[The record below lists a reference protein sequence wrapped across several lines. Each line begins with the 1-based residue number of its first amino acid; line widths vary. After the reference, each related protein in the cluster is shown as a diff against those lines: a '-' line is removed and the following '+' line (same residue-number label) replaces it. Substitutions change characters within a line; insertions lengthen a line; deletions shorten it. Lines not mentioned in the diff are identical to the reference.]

1 MQNNS
6 QPEPESV
13 CETCAKEFT
22 GNFTNGQRDSTSM
35 SPRQTSGLIGTVLG
49 DRYEILAQL
58 KGGAMGCIYKARH
71 QQLNNIVAVKMLQ
84 RRVISGEAALKR
96 FQAEAQLASALDHPN
111 VLTVHDF
118 GVTDEG
124 SPYLVMAFLEGKTLA
139 EITAG
144 GEHLDLRRSLHIF
157 IQICQGLGHAHD
169 RGVIHCD
176 IKPSNI
182 MLIQLNDDADF
193 VKIVDFGIAKL
204 LSPEDTAD
212 GNTSTAVC
220 GSPAYMSPEQ
230 CQAKE
235 VNERSDIYSMGC
247 LMYRTL
253 SGKQPIWGNELTE
266 FLYKHINETPT
277 SFAILV
283 PELAIPAAVEELVFK
298 AMAKSP
304 EDRYQSMA
312 ELKAALQPLYENLS
326 SAAPDAAAKAITE
339 PDAARVDS
347 ATSSDQEK
355 IFEET
360 ERNLS
365 YFLTHPSSITKHHG
379 LKQLLQLGALA
390 LALGIIM
397 ISPLLI
403 RPKTITIESEISTLQ
418 NEAKRQYNK
427 GFYQQAEKDILQAKR
442 LADLQHSPQNAL
454 NHHLLGL
461 IQFAQ
466 GKYFDAHANLVT
478 ALAAYQ
484 HSPKS
489 AEAIADCHAYL
500 GRTATALGQY
510 QEAEKLLDLSLSERI
525 KDQGQNS
532 LSVADSLTGLGYLHM
547 TQKITQ
553 AAISELSQALKI
565 TEEHQGRTSPDTASA
580 MNNLGQAYHTAG
592 KYEEAESLYR
602 RGLLIRTRTLSS
614 DSPFL
619 ADSYACL
626 GAICAATG
634 RFTEAKFYYQ
644 KALAIQLK
652 TLAASDP
659 RLTRTQI
666 QYAKLVLK
674 TKH

>member
-1 MQNNS
+1 
-6 QPEPESV
+6 
-13 CETCAKEFT
+13 
-22 GNFTNGQRDSTSM
+22 
-35 SPRQTSGLIGTVLG
+35 VLG
-49 DRYEILAQL
+49 ERYEILALL
-58 KGGAMGCIYKARH
+58 KSGAMGCIYKARH
-71 QQLNNIVAVKMLQ
+71 QQLNNFVAVKMLQ
-84 RRVISGEAALKR
+84 KRVISGEAALKR

-193 VKIVDFGIAKL
+193 VQIVDFGIAKL

-212 GNTSTAVC
+212 GNTSAAVC

-235 VNERSDIYSMGC
+235 VNARSDIYSMGC

-253 SGKQPIWGNELTE
+253 SGKQPIWGSELSE

-283 PELAIPAAVEELVFK
+283 PELAIPAGLEEVVFK

-304 EDRYQSMA
+304 DDRYQSMA
-312 ELKAALQPLYENLS
+312 ELKAALQPFYENLS
-326 SAAPDAAAKAITE
+326 SPAPDAAAKAITE
-339 PDAARVDS
+339 PDTARVDS
-347 ATSSDQEK
+347 ATSSEQDK
-355 IFEET
+355 TSEET
-360 ERNLS
+360 ERSLS
-365 YFLTHPSSITKHHG
+365 FFLANPSSIISKQHG

-390 LALGIIM
+390 LVLGIII
-397 ISPLLI
+397 ISTLLV
-403 RPKTITIESEISTLQ
+403 RPKTIAVESAISTLQ
-418 NEAKRQYNK
+418 NEARRQYNK
-427 GFYQQAEKDILQAKR
+427 GFYQQAEKDIWQAKR

-454 NHHLLGL
+454 NYHLLGL

-466 GKYFDAHANLVT
+466 GKYFDARANLVT
-478 ALAAYQ
+478 ALSAYKQ
-484 HSPKS
+484 YPMS

-510 QEAEKLLDLSLSERI
+510 QEAEKLLNLSFSERI
-525 KDQGQNS
+525 KHQGQNS

-547 TQKITQ
+547 TENMPQTSIT
-553 AAISELSQALKI
+553 ELSQALKI
-565 TEEHQGRTSPDTASA
+565 TEEHQGRASPDTASA
-580 MNNLGQAYHTAG
+580 LNNLGQAYHTAG
-592 KYEEAESLYR
+592 EYKEAESLYR
-602 RGLLIRTRTLSS
+602 RGLLIRTRTLTSN
-614 DSPFL
+614 SPFL

-626 GAICAATG
+626 GAICASTG
-634 RFTEAKFYYQ
+634 RLTEAKSYYQ
-644 KALAIQLK
+644 RALAIQLK

-666 QYAKLVLK
+666 QYANLVLK
-674 TKH
+674 MSH